1 MPAAG
6 TAANPPCTGCSAA
19 ISTAPRLIWL
29 LKERMARAA
38 ELVANTTLPCREIAT
53 LVGIASPYDFSM
65 LFRKFHGHGARRY
78 RTDCRRL

>member
-1 MPAAG
+1 
-6 TAANPPCTGCSAA
+6 
-19 ISTAPRLIWL
+19 
-29 LKERMARAA
+29 MARAA